1 MPLSLPDTAALAAL
15 RAWHEGLSSKDA
27 VSRYL
32 GEARPAGQS
41 SRGVIGAIRREIA
54 AFARSRHRD
63 DLAKLFAGPARKGP
77 AAARAT
83 AAAIEQHRSAAVPV
97 PLIGDGVD
105 HWLEPRVAAV
115 LRRAGIK
122 TLADLTLRA
131 PRRRRWWVDIDGLGV
146 TGARRIEACFAAHS
160 ALTDRARALLVTATP
175 SDVVPWE
182 KLVVPHEVD
191 GSMGLHRAPRAS
203 CVLRANNDYAA
214 VQAWLSL
221 HEAPATQRAYREEAE
236 RLILWAIVE
245 RGVALSSL
253 ATEDAVAYR
262 AFLRQTLPRGRWVG
276 PAAPRTSA
284 EWRPF
289 AGGLSTRS
297 RAYAL
302 SVLSSMFRWLI
313 EQRYVLANP
322 FAGIKVRGARQ
333 ATLDTTRSFSEGEW
347 NLVRTVADG
356 LEWSYGWQVEA
367 AQRLRFLI
375 DFSYSTGLRAGELVH
390 TTLGSIEVDAH
401 GDHWLHVVGKG
412 SKAGKVVLPGL
423 ARSALDRHLAQRG
436 HSRDASEVE
445 PRHAA
450 ARQPR
455 WRGRHHVQ
463 AAVGDREE
471 VLRHDGG
478 CPGRH
483 EPRAGRQAAAGY
495 ASLDA
500 PHACD
505 PRASARGRAD
515 DGARQPAARVVVDD
529 IHVSALGRS
538 SPGEADRW
546 GVRGAGV
553 VIGRGRSKRVNLHR
567 KHKRSARASFAS
579 ACRR

>member
-1 MPLSLPDTAALAAL
+1 METRLSVSATALSLPDTAALAAL
-15 RAWHEGLSSKDA
+15 RAWHEGLSSRDA
-27 VSRYL
+27 VTRYL
-32 GEARPAGQS
+32 NEARAPGQS

-63 DLAKLFAGPARKGP
+63 DLAKVFAGSARKGP
-77 AAARAT
+77 AAARAI
-83 AAAIEQHRSAAVPV
+83 AAAIEQLRSATVPV
-97 PLIGDGVD
+97 PLIGDGID
-105 HWLEPRVAAV
+105 LWLEPRIAAV

-122 TLADLTLRA
+122 TLADLTLRV
-131 PRRRRWWVDIDGLGV
+131 PRRRRWWVDIAGLGV
-146 TGARRIEACFAAHS
+146 SGARRIEVFFAAHED
-160 ALTDRARALLVTATP
+160 LTDRARALLVTSAP

-182 KLVVPHEVD
+182 KLVVPQEVD

-203 CVLRANNDYAA
+203 CVLRANNDYEA

-221 HEAPATQRAYREEAE
+221 HEAPATQRAYRKESE

-262 AFLRQTLPRGRWVG
+262 AFLRQPSPRQRWVG

-347 NLVRTVADG
+347 RLVRTVAEG
-356 LEWSYGWQVEA
+356 LEWSYGWQASA

-375 DFSYSTGLRAGELVH
+375 DFSYSTGLRSGELVH
-390 TTLGSIEVDAH
+390 ATQGSIEVDAH
-401 GDHWLHVVGKG
+401 GDHWLHVVGKS

-423 ARSALDRHLAQRG
+423 ARGALDRHLAQRG
-436 HSRDASEVE
+436 LPVTPTKWNPATPLLGSLEGEAGITPKRLWAIVKRFFATTADVLGDTNPALAEKLRRATPHWMRHTHATHALQRGAELTTVRDNL
-445 PRHAA
+445 RHASLSTTSTYL
-450 ARQPR
+450 
-455 WRGRHHVQ
+455 HS
-463 AAVGDREE
+463 DD
-471 VLRHDGG
+471 LRRAKQIGG
-478 CPGRH
+478 AFEG
-483 EPRAGRQAAAGY
+483 
-495 ASLDA
+495 
-500 PHACD
+500 
-505 PRASARGRAD
+505 
-515 DGARQPAARVVVDD
+515 PAA
-529 IHVSALGRS
+529 
-538 SPGEADRW
+538 
-546 GVRGAGV
+546 
-553 VIGRGRSKRVNLHR
+553 
-567 KHKRSARASFAS
+567 
-579 ACRR
+579 